1 MSHVTTQDNVLE
13 QVKKSEKN
21 FKFGGGEQRTSLD
34 CVKLPCYM
42 ETVEGEEKLLFIIS
56 EVVETDLPLLI
67 GAEGLKN
74 PEQSWTSA
82 SSP

>member
-1 MSHVTTQDNVLE
+1 
-13 QVKKSEKN
+13 
-21 FKFGGGEQRTSLD
+21 
-34 CVKLPCYM
+34 M
-42 ETVEGEEKLLFIIS
+42 ETVEGEGKLLFIIS

-82 SSP
+82 S